1 MMLANDIKI
10 DAELASLLR
19 ALTTEESDALEANLV
34 AAGKA
39 TEPLVV
45 WAQTSALLD
54 GHNRLRLCTKH
65 RLPYQIHSVSLP
77 DFAAAKAWIVTHQLG
92 RRNLTPE
99 EREYYIGA
107 EYLAKRKAPIRP
119 IGKGD
124 QNDHLIANG
133 KTAEKIAK
141 SHGVSG
147 GTVRRAAKQAQALDA
162 VAEVDP
168 DLRPAALAGEVTRA
182 EVREIAAAPADER
195 AEVAAR
201 IMDTVKTA
209 REHGRKRKPEPKP
222 EPQSHA
228 EAHSKTWAT
237 VKRALSMLHSA
248 MRESGM
254 IGFQDGS
261 LDAARVE
268 EVMRGAIEAGAE
280 TDIAVATAHC
290 KQLAIAVGAIGRAGV
305 ALGREKK

>member
-1 MMLANDIKI
+1 MLVTDIKI
-10 DAELASLLR
+10 DVELESLLPTLS
-19 ALTTEESDALEANLV
+19 AEEAAQLEANLV
-34 AAGKA
+34 ADGKA
-39 TEPLVV
+39 TDPLTV
-45 WAQTSALLD
+45 WAQTGTLLD
-54 GHNRLRLCTKH
+54 GHNRLKICRKH
-65 RLPYQIHSVSLP
+65 GLTYQIHRVSLP
-77 DFAAAKAWIVTHQLG
+77 DFSAARGWIATHQLG

-99 EREYYIGA
+99 QREYYIGTA
-107 EYLAKRKAPIRP
+107 YLAKKKAPGRP
-119 IGKGD
+119 AGKGA
-124 QNDHLIANG
+124 QNATVPDG
-133 KTAEKIAK
+133 GRTAEKIGKA
-141 SHGVSG
+141 HGVSRD
-147 GTVRRAAKQAQALDA
+147 TVQRAAKQAQALDA
-162 VAEVDP
+162 VAEVAP

-201 IMDTVKTA
+201 IMDTVKAA